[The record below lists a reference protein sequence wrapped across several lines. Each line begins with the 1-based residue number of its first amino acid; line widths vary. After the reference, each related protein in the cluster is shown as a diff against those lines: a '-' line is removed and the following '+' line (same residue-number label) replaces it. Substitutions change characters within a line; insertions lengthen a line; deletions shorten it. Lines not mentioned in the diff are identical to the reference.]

1 MKKTTVE
8 SVVTTM
14 EQRRNIITVPEDIRV
29 KAVRALE
36 RMLAVT

>member
-36 RMLAVT
+36 RMLAVV